1 MQEALSSKR
10 MDWCCKSVGE
20 MSGHKLFID
29 TNIIIHFLSGDKTLT
44 ELLEGKSIF
53 ISIITKLEL
62 LSYHDLTERD
72 QKKLEGF
79 LSECTVVELNST
91 VQNKTVEIRKQ
102 YKLKLPDSIF
112 VASAIWL
119 DLPIISSDR
128 SLRNLQEGTIL
139 YYEKK

>member
-1 MQEALSSKR
+1 
-10 MDWCCKSVGE
+10 
-20 MSGHKLFID
+20 MSGHKLFVD

-128 SLRNLQEGTIL
+128 SLRNLKEGTIL